1 MSDLNQR
8 VEAMYR
14 SDVRGALVFIILL
27 WVVVLFVLGM
37 SWPHIP
43 DSGVRVV
50 ALLSAAAVLVFN
62 TASIV
67 AMLRNY
73 AADKDF
79 IYGLD
84 IKMLDEARRQKG

>member
-1 MSDLNQR
+1 MTGSP
-8 VEAMYR
+8 A
-14 SDVRGALVFIILL
+14 SDVALTDQATKRI
-27 WVVVLFVLGM
+27 
-37 SWPHIP
+37 
-43 DSGVRVV
+43 V